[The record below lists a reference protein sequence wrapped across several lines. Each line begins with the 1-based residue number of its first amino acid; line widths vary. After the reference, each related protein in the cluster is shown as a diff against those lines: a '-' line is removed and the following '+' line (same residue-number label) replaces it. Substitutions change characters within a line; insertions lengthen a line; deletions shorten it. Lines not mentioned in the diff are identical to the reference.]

1 MNQATCLPKLP
12 DNFGRLMVYVDRL
25 GEIITSLISKIIA
38 VVGSG

>member
-1 MNQATCLPKLP
+1 MNQTPYLPKLP